1 MGILRGQLRP
11 EGALIE
17 VRLGPSAA
25 ALDTAAADP
34 AAEVGAGAL
43 FDTGADITVIHPGL
57 AQQIG
62 ICPHDRIE
70 VAGMHGTT
78 ELCNVYDV
86 QLRQPDSGLVI
97 PDLTVVEGN
106 VLGAP
111 RIQVLIGRSVL
122 WKGVLVYD
130 GVQQCFSFE
139 VPDAKEPRPAR

>member
-1 MGILRGQLRP
+1 MGILRGPLRP
-11 EGALIE
+11 EGALID
-17 VRLGPSAA
+17 VRLGPSRAA
-25 ALDTAAADP
+25 VETAAADP
-34 AAEVGAGAL
+34 ITEVEVGAL

-62 ICPHDRIE
+62 IYPHDRIE

-86 QLRQPDSGLVI
+86 QLRQPDSDLVI

-111 RIQVLIGRSVL
+111 QIQVLIGRSVL
-122 WKGVLVYD
+122 WRGVLVYD
-130 GVQQCFSFE
+130 GVHQRFSFE
-139 VPDAKEPRPAR
+139 VP